1 MNDINKKYYQMGFY
15 SGKEYQKTQFNIL
28 SFFLGI
34 AVSATI
40 SWFILHLYFVL

>member
-1 MNDINKKYYQMGFY
+1 MNDINKRYYQIGFY
-15 SGKEYQKTQFNIL
+15 AGKEYQKIQFNVL

-40 SWFILHLYFVL
+40 SWFILYLYFVL

>member
-1 MNDINKKYYQMGFY
+1 MKDIYKKYYQMGFY

-40 SWFILHLYFVL
+40 SWFILYLYFAL

>member
-1 MNDINKKYYQMGFY
+1 MGFHA
-15 SGKEYQKTQFNIL
+15 GKEYQKIQFNAL

-40 SWFILHLYFVL
+40 SWIILYLYFVL

>member
-1 MNDINKKYYQMGFY
+1 MRDINKRYYQMGFY
-15 SGKEYQKTQFNIL
+15 AGKEYQKTQFNIL

-40 SWFILHLYFVL
+40 SWIILYLYFVL